1 MAETTSSGFRLAG
14 NPPGSASANAFG
26 ALMPF
31 MPSQMTPGY
40 TGGFDYTSISGIDP
54 NTAAFSA
61 ALFGHLDKRDERAYE
76 RELKAVELMKQQRK
90 EEAQDA
96 FRMKMIAAIPGQI
109 LQGFESAARLSYPA
123 AALQIQ
129 ASTPA
134 LLAGVY
140 QNNRYADKRLLS

>member
-54 NTAAFSA
+54 NYA
-61 ALFGHLDKRDERAYE
+61 ALFAYFDKKDERAYE

-90 EEAQDA
+90 EEGQDA

-123 AALQIQ
+123 AALQIK
-129 ASTPA
+129 ANTPA

-140 QNNRYADKRLLS
+140 QSNPFAGKRLLS